1 MRCLLLVLALVLTQ
15 STIAILPAA
24 DKATLQ
30 AAFTAR
36 AVQVATAKNTG
47 ALGETIAGLL
57 AVPNGGTAEP
67 MVADLMA
74 KENADR
80 QELYRLLAAETGATP
95 EVVAERNA
103 KRNYQAATPGTWLQ
117 KKDGTWAKK

>member
-1 MRCLLLVLALVLTQ
+1 MRCILLALLLTTGVV
-15 STIAILPAA
+15 LPAA

-30 AAFTAR
+30 AAFTSR
-36 AVQVATAKNTG
+36 AAQVATAKTTG

-67 MVADLMA
+67 VVADLMA

-103 KRNYQAATPGTWLQ
+103 KRNYQAATPGSWLQ
-117 KKDGTWAKK
+117 KKDGSWAKK